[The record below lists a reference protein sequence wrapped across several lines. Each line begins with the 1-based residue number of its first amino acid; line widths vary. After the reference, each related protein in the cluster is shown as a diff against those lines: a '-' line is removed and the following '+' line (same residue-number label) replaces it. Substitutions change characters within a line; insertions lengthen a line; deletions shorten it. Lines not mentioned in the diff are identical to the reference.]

1 MQKHT
6 VLIIDDH
13 PLIAEVYEN
22 ALLNIAAKNNTH
34 EFAITIVNT
43 CDKAIECI
51 RKGTTIDL
59 IFLDI
64 NLPKSTDEQF
74 LSGEDLGIEI
84 RKLLPETK
92 IIVATT
98 YNDNYRIHNIL
109 KSINPDGFLIKN
121 DINRKDLITA
131 IEAVLEG
138 TPSFSKTVLNILRAH
153 INHDIFVDKIDRDI
167 LHQLSIGTKMID
179 LPTVIPLSKGGIE
192 SRKRRLKEIFNIE
205 NENDKALVQLAKE
218 KGFI

>member
-1 MQKHT
+1 MQEHS

-22 ALLNIAAKNNTH
+22 ALLNLAAKNNTH
-34 EFAITIVNT
+34 EFAITIVNN
-43 CDKAIECI
+43 CDKAIEHI
-51 RKGTTIDL
+51 RNATAIDL
-59 IFLDI
+59 MFLDI

-84 RKLLPETK
+84 RKVLPETK
-92 IIVATT
+92 IIVSTT

-121 DINRKDLITA
+121 DINRKDLVAA

-138 TPSFSKTVLNILRAH
+138 IPSFSKTVLNILRTH
-153 INHDIFVDKIDRDI
+153 INHDFFVDKIDRDI
-167 LHQLSIGTKMID
+167 LYELSIGTKMID

-192 SRKRRLKEIFNIE
+192 SRKRKLKENFNIE
-205 NENDKALVQLAKE
+205 NEDDKALVQLAKE

>member
-1 MQKHT
+1 MQKHS

-22 ALLNIAAKNNTH
+22 ALLNLATKSNEY

-43 CDKAIECI
+43 CDKAIESI
-51 RKGTTIDL
+51 RKANAIDL

-64 NLPKSTDEQF
+64 NLPKSTDEEF

-92 IIVATT
+92 IIVSTT

-121 DINRKDLITA
+121 DINRKDLVTA
-131 IEAVLEG
+131 IETVLEG
-138 TPSFSKTVLNILRAH
+138 TPSFSKTVLNILRTH
-153 INHDIFVDKIDRDI
+153 INHDFFVDKIDRDI
-167 LHQLSIGTKMID
+167 LYELSIGTKMID
-179 LPTVIPLSKGGIE
+179 LPSVIPLSKGGIE
-192 SRKRRLKEIFNIE
+192 SRKRKLKENFNIE
-205 NENDKALVQLAKE
+205 NEDDKALVQLAKE

>member
-1 MQKHT
+1 MQKLT

-22 ALLNIAAKNNTH
+22 ALLNLATKNNTH
-34 EFAITIVNT
+34 EFTITIVNT
-43 CDKAIECI
+43 CDKAIEHI
-51 RKGTTIDL
+51 RKATAIDL

-84 RKLLPETK
+84 RKVLPETK
-92 IIVATT
+92 IIVSTT

-121 DINRKDLITA
+121 DINRKDLVTA
-131 IEAVLEG
+131 IETVLEG
-138 TPSFSKTVLNILRAH
+138 TPSFSKTVLNILRTH
-153 INHDIFVDKIDRDI
+153 INHDFFVDKIDRDI
-167 LHQLSIGTKMID
+167 LYELSIGTKMID
-179 LPTVIPLSKGGIE
+179 LPSVIPLSKGGIE
-192 SRKRRLKEIFNIE
+192 SRKRKLKENFNIE
-205 NENDKALVQLAKE
+205 NEDDKALVQLAKE